1 MFSHIQNADFVNT
14 FCFSEESPTEDN
26 QLAFAN
32 LIHLFSELIHH
43 DVFSHDAYMC
53 TLISRGDLISSPA
66 VATLSADSVDLASIK
81 TQGDES
87 IKHEHQDDIKVDF
100 DMHTMET
107 DLGSLFGSMKDEPRL
122 SPDPPGKMI

>member
-1 MFSHIQNADFVNT
+1 MNIYIYLTDENP
-14 FCFSEESPTEDN
+14 SEDH

-32 LIHLFSELIHH
+32 LIHLFAELIHH

-66 VATLSADSVDLASIK
+66 VATLSADSVDLSSIK

-107 DLGSLFGSMKDEPRL
+107 DLGSLFGAVKDEPRL
-122 SPDPPGKMI
+122 SPDPPGSQL